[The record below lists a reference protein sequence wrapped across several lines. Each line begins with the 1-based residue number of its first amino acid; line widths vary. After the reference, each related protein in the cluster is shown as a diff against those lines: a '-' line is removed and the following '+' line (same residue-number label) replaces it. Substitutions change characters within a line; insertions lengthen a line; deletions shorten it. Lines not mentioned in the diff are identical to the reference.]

1 MRKEDVKSVLEA
13 WKLVESL
20 SPSKVNSIGKVI
32 SKNHFADEK
41 KRRKTEQISLSDK
54 PWEQVKLKESSK
66 EKLQFRYYL
75 GCFQQY
81 KLVEYLRYLLQN
93 NEKLINKDKTI
104 LFSFSFS
111 IDQNGEYIKDSIFVP
126 ILMYATRIMSEK
138 AHIAY
143 DELKTAFD
151 DKLQLFED
159 KVDAIF
165 KGGVDEHSLYKALNT
180 YRQYFFLLENQSLH
194 YVEKEIIKEGSSG
207 QSSFNSFFL
216 KDLENI
222 IQKGTNETLYKFIE
236 GVDSNN
242 RIIIDENRKVIEEI
256 LQPKY
261 LPNGRWPSKVE
272 HRLTLMQQVAVNQI
286 INMNEKVHSV
296 NGPPGTGK
304 TTLLKDIFAHTMV
317 ERAEAMIKLGDPK
330 KAFQKLKTLQLEG
343 YNYPIYEMENSIR
356 NYSMVVA
363 SSNNGA
369 VENISKDLPKEGEVI
384 RKVNEK
390 DKFKAF
396 EELYADEV
404 KQLNMYPIAAK
415 ELMGNDEKAWGLFS
429 AAMGKKENISSY
441 YNKLYNKDEDS
452 FINQLEQDSK
462 NIDMSNWKDAVN
474 DFQATLR
481 SIKAKKKELQFL
493 CEQLKDIDKLP
504 RALDRLETTLIFI
517 EEEKKRVEET
527 LEHYQERKT
536 LLEEEFETASRE
548 GLLKR
553 VIRKVLRKKNEQ
565 ILQLEAELVE
575 INAKIQKELDD
586 LHQLNLKKYATQEV
600 MKEEKNKI
608 DYYDRVMEKYE
619 NQNLVLPD
627 EKYWS
632 SSVYDYRQE
641 KAIWITDE
649 LNYERGLLF
658 LKAMKIHKLILIFN
672 YKAIRSNLRLLNY
685 RNQLDLN
692 QSEHRRYLE
701 YAWQAI
707 HLITPLIS
715 TTFASFSL
723 MYKGVSKDFIDYLFI
738 DEAGQASPQQ
748 AAGALWR
755 SKNAIVVGD
764 PLQIEPVVT
773 IDQTILGD
781 IKKYYN
787 VDSIYIDKGSSVQS
801 IADNANR
808 FGVYNKYRQWIGI
821 PLWVHRRCSSP
832 MFTISNE
839 IAYDN
844 KMVLA
849 KEQKIGES
857 AWFHCIGSAS
867 NRQFVKEQAYFVAE
881 KIASQWK
888 NGIERPDIYVI
899 TPFTAVKD
907 GIKNIVRA
915 RLKQEGIPNRDIS
928 SWIIKSIGTVHT
940 FQGREA
946 DIVYFVA
953 GTDEKSDSA
962 ADWSC
967 SKPNLINVAVTRAKK
982 EFYMIGDYN
991 RLSKKEY
998 YKTIAGNIGEVY
1010 NLENSRY
1017 VIKK

>member
-1 MRKEDVKSVLEA
+1 MGKEDVKSVLEA

-20 SPSKVNSIGKVI
+20 SPSEVKGIGEVI
-32 SKNHFADEK
+32 NKNQFLDGK
-41 KRRKTEQISLSDK
+41 KQRKTEQISLSEK
-54 PWEQVKLKESSK
+54 PWDQVKLKESSK
-66 EKLQFRYYL
+66 ENLQFRYYL

-81 KLVEYLRYLLQN
+81 KLVEYLRNLLQN
-93 NEKLINKDKTI
+93 NDELINKDKTI

-111 IDQNGEYIKDSIFVP
+111 IDQNGEYIKGSIFVP
-126 ILMYATRIMSEK
+126 ILMYATKIMSKK

-143 DELKTAFD
+143 DEMKTAFD

-165 KGGVDEHSLYKALNT
+165 KGGVDQHSLYKALDT
-180 YRQYFFLLENQSLH
+180 YRQYFFLLENQLH

-222 IQKGTNETLYKFIE
+222 IQKGTNDTLYKFIE

-261 LPNGRWPSKVE
+261 LPNSRWPSKVE
-272 HRLTLMQQVAVNQI
+272 HRLSLMQQVAVNQI

-304 TTLLKDIFAHTMV
+304 TTLLKDIFAHIMV
-317 ERAEAMIKLGDPK
+317 ERAEAMIKLGDPT

-343 YNYPIYEMENSIR
+343 YNYPIYEMEKSIR

-369 VENISKDLPKEGEVI
+369 VENISKDLPKEREII
-384 RKVNEK
+384 RKVDEK
-390 DKFKAF
+390 DEFKAF
-396 EELYADEV
+396 EELYADEA

-415 ELMGNDEKAWGLFS
+415 ELIGNDEKAWGLFS

-481 SIKAKKKELQFL
+481 SIKVKKKELQFI
-493 CEQLKDIDKLP
+493 CDQRKFINNLKIELDKTEKIIL
-504 RALDRLETTLIFI
+504 TI
-517 EEEKKRVEET
+517 EEKEKKIEEK
-527 LEHYQERKT
+527 LEHFQERKA
-536 LLEEEFETASRE
+536 LLEEEFETVSRE

-553 VIRKVLRKKNEQ
+553 VIRKVLGKKNTQ
-565 ILQLEAELVE
+565 ILQLEDDLLD
-575 INAKIQKELDD
+575 INEKIQKEIDD
-586 LHQLNLKKYATQEV
+586 LHQLTLKKYVAQEN
-600 MKEEKNKI
+600 MLDNKNKI

-619 NQNLVLPD
+619 DQNLVLPD

-632 SSVYDYRQE
+632 SSAYDYRQE

-672 YKAIRSNLRLLNY
+672 YKAIKSNLRLLNY

-701 YAWQAI
+701 YAWQAV

-808 FGVYNKYRQWIGI
+808 FGVYNKYGQWIGI

-849 KEQKIGES
+849 KKEKLGES
-857 AWFHCIGSAS
+857 AWFHCIGSAT

-888 NGIERPDIYVI
+888 NGIEPPDIYII

-907 GIKNIVRA
+907 GIKNIVRT
-915 RLKQEGIPNRDIS
+915 RLKQEGIPNRSIS

-962 ADWSC
+962 ANWSC
-967 SKPNLINVAVTRAKK
+967 SKPNLINVAVTRAKE
-982 EFYMIGDYN
+982 EFYMVGDYK

-998 YKTIAGNIGEVY
+998 YSTIAKNTDKVHSLKNGE
-1010 NLENSRY
+1010 
-1017 VIKK
+1017 KCT

>member
-41 KRRKTEQISLSDK
+41 KHRKTEQISLPDK
-54 PWEQVKLKESSK
+54 PWEQVKLKEASK

-81 KLVEYLRYLLQN
+81 KLVEYLRNLLQN
-93 NEKLINKDKTI
+93 NEELINKDKTI
-104 LFSFSFS
+104 LFSFSFLV
-111 IDQNGEYIKDSIFVP
+111 DQNGEYIKGSIFVP
-126 ILMYATRIMSEK
+126 ILMYATKIMSKK
-138 AHIAY
+138 AHIVY
-143 DELKTAFD
+143 DEIKTTFD

-165 KGGVDEHSLYKALNT
+165 KGGVDEYSLNKALDT

-207 QSSFNSFFL
+207 QISFNSFFL
-216 KDLENI
+216 NDLENI
-222 IQKGTNETLYKFIE
+222 IRKGTNETLYKFIE

-242 RIIIDENRKVIEEI
+242 RIIIDENREVIEEI

-272 HRLTLMQQVAVNQI
+272 HRLSLMQQVAVNQI

-304 TTLLKDIFAHTMV
+304 TTLLKDIFAHIMV
-317 ERAEAMIKLGDPK
+317 ERAEAMINLEDPT
-330 KAFQKLKTLQLEG
+330 KAFQKLKTLHLDG
-343 YNYPIYEMENSIR
+343 FNYPIYEMEKSIR

-384 RKVNEK
+384 RKVDEK

-396 EELYADEV
+396 EELYADEA

-415 ELMGNDEKAWGLFS
+415 ELMGNGENVWGLFS

-441 YNKLYNKDEDS
+441 YNKLYNKDENS

-462 NIDMSNWKDAVN
+462 NISKSDWKKAVN
-474 DFQATLR
+474 EFQVTLR
-481 SIKAKKKELQFL
+481 SIKAKKKELQFICDQSKFINNL
-493 CEQLKDIDKLP
+493 TSE
-504 RALDRLETTLIFI
+504 LDRMKKTLLNIE
-517 EEEKKRVEET
+517 EEEKKVEEK

-536 LLEEEFETASRE
+536 LLEEEFETASGQ

-553 VIRKVLRKKNEQ
+553 VISKVLRKKNAQ
-565 ILQLEAELVE
+565 ILQLEADLIE
-575 INAKIQKELDD
+575 INSKIEKEVDSLR
-586 LHQLNLKKYATQEV
+586 QLNLKKYVAQENIQD
-600 MKEEKNKI
+600 EKNKI
-608 DYYDRVMEKYE
+608 DYYYRVMEKYAD
-619 NQNLVLPD
+619 QNLVLPD
-627 EKYWS
+627 EEYWS
-632 SSVYDYRQE
+632 DSAYDYRQE
-641 KAIWITDE
+641 KAIWVTDE

-658 LKAMKIHKLILIFN
+658 LKAMKIHKLVLIFN
-672 YKAIRSNLRLLNY
+672 YKAIRSNLRLLNF
-685 RNQLDLN
+685 RTQLDLN

-701 YAWQAI
+701 YAWQAV

-715 TTFASFSL
+715 TTFASFSS

-773 IDQTILGD
+773 IDQTVLGD
-781 IKKYYN
+781 IKKYYD

-808 FGVYNKYRQWIGI
+808 FGVYNKYGQWIGI

-849 KEQKIGES
+849 KKEKVGES
-857 AWFHCIGSAS
+857 AWFHCIGSAT
-867 NRQFVKEQAYFVAE
+867 NRQFVEEQAYFVAE
-881 KIASQWK
+881 KIALQWK
-888 NGIERPDIYVI
+888 NGIEPPDIYVI

-953 GTDEKSDSA
+953 GTDEDSDSA

-967 SKPNLINVAVTRAKK
+967 SKPNLINVAVTRAKR
-982 EFYMIGDYN
+982 EFYMVGDYK

-998 YKTIAGNIGEVY
+998 YKTIARNIEVFKVHS
-1010 NLENSRY
+1010 L
-1017 VIKK
+1017 VKGI